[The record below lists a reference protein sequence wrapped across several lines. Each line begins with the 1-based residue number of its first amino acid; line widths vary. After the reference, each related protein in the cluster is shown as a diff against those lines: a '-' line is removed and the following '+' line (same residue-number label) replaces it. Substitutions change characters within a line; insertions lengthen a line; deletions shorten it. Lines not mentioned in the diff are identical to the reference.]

1 MPALVAARFNADLKA
16 KYRQL
21 ITAGKPAKVA
31 FTAIMPKLVVTAN
44 ALLKADRLWVRSP
57 PDHHGYSR
65 TASALSLLDIFHVAQ
80 NQDGRLPGMLVPNHS
95 AETTAKGRVSMTRI
109 TLLRML
115 ILASAAMPS
124 QLFAQSTTS
133 PEVAEEDPVTG
144 DRSVFA
150 QDIIVTANRRE
161 QNVQDVG
168 LSVSAFDGELLEALN
183 VESAG
188 KLAQLAPNVEFKKQ
202 WGSRGNSS
210 LFYIRGIGQAD
221 FNEGSESPT
230 TVYVDD
236 FYVLSNS
243 ATDFLVHDV
252 QSAEVLR
259 GPQGTLFGRNSTA
272 GAVLIHNNVPAHRV
286 EGHAALS
293 VGNHNHTELTGML
306 NLPIVSD
313 KLAVRFS
320 VNRDKHDPTTKNLF
334 EGPGPGGHDILEG
347 NFLSARGMA
356 RWDPTERFTVNY
368 KYQYG
373 WVHARNGGD
382 SSQPMMQIPGD
393 TIIVDADGFG
403 YNPTASGANSRRV
416 IAEGVNDFS
425 NKVHHHLLTAEYEL
439 SDRVTLRS
447 ITGYLKQ
454 FKDTL
459 EDCDGTPRT
468 ICHAYNIVKQD
479 YWTQEARLS
488 IDLENVKLTFGA
500 YYLNLDYFNT
510 WVLPILSGTGT
521 FQGHPSI
528 QPGDTP
534 GGLVQ
539 ITPNTSQLE
548 AYSGYGNIA
557 FDVTDAITL
566 HGGVRLNHEGRDFQQ
581 TEGLYFHNAPDTGV
595 VDFQGNRFGIVAFD
609 RQGYASFLA
618 NNVLGVVDPVGDP
631 EVNFVGRFKS
641 NFITYQISAD
651 FRPADDVLLYVSH
664 KLGVKAGGFNNG
676 LTNFSASQLEAIP
689 FKNEKNFAYET
700 GLKWSTGDSR
710 LRINPSLFYYDYK
723 DYQATAFSLTNAS
736 LGVQVLNR
744 DATAYGGEVEVFA
757 NIANGLD
764 VFVGAGYVKT
774 KVQDITKVGAGVI
787 ETKDRELGQAPRWQS
802 SGMIRYETDLLGGE
816 ISNQVAYSYLGR
828 RYVDVFNDTSTRLP
842 AHLNV
847 DYSVTYEPGGE
858 RNWYVSGYV
867 KNVFDKTSPTQ
878 KFNFASLFQTG
889 QINYFPPRFYG
900 VEIGLKW

>member
-1 MPALVAARFNADLKA
+1 MN
-16 KYRQL
+16 
-21 ITAGKPAKVA
+21 
-31 FTAIMPKLVVTAN
+31 KL
-44 ALLKADRLWVRSP
+44 
-57 PDHHGYSR
+57 
-65 TASALSLLDIFHVAQ
+65 
-80 NQDGRLPGMLVPNHS
+80 
-95 AETTAKGRVSMTRI
+95 
-109 TLLRML
+109 L
-115 ILASAAMPS
+115 ILRAIIMAS
-124 QLFAQSTTS
+124 
-133 PEVAEEDPVTG
+133 VALPVQAL
-144 DRSVFA
+144 A
-150 QDIIVTANRRE
+150 QDEPAPAAAPGATDQDAAVDNSSVLTDDIVVTANRRE

-168 LSVSAFDGELLEALN
+168 LSVSAFSGDLLEALH

-188 KLAQLAPNVEFKKQ
+188 KLAQLSPNVEFKKQ

-252 QSAEVLR
+252 RSAEVLR

-272 GAVLIHNNVPAHRV
+272 GAVLIHNTRPQYKV
-286 EGHAALS
+286 EGHAAVA
-293 VGNHNHTELTGML
+293 VGNHNHTELTGMV
-306 NLPIVSD
+306 NVPVIPG
-313 KLAVRFS
+313 KLAVRFAA
-320 VNRDKHDPTTKNLF
+320 NRDKHDPTTKNLYD
-334 EGPGPGGHDILEG
+334 GPGPGGADILEG
-347 NFLSARGMA
+347 NFLSARGMV
-356 RWDPTERFTVNY
+356 RWDPVDRLTVNY

-393 TIIVDADGFG
+393 TIIVDADGYG
-403 YNPTASGANSRRV
+403 YNPSASGADSRHV
-416 IAEGVNDFS
+416 IAEGVNDFK
-425 NKVHHHLLTAEYEL
+425 NKVNHHLLTAQYEL
-439 SDRVTLRS
+439 NDTMTLRS

-479 YWTQEARLS
+479 YWTQEGRLS
-488 IDLENVKLTFGA
+488 VDLARARLTFGA

-510 WVLPILSGTGT
+510 WILPIISGTGT
-521 FQGHPSI
+521 FQGHPTI
-528 QPGDTP
+528 QPGDTS

-539 ITPNTSQLE
+539 ITPNTAKLE
-548 AYSGYGNIA
+548 AYSAYGNVAYDITNK
-557 FDVTDAITL
+557 VTL
-566 HGGVRLNHEGRDFQQ
+566 NGGLRWNHEGRDFQQ
-581 TEGLYFHNAPDTGV
+581 TEGLYFHNAPDTGLV
-595 VDFQGNRFGIVAFD
+595 NFQGNTFGILALD
-609 RQGYASFLA
+609 RQTYKTFLA

-631 EVNFVGRFKS
+631 EVNFEDTFKS
-641 NFITYQISAD
+641 NFITYQASVD
-651 FRPADDVLLYVSH
+651 FKPTEDILFYLSH

-676 LTNFSASQLEAIP
+676 LTNFSASQLDLIP

-700 GLKWSTGDSR
+700 GMKWATPNNR
-710 LRINPSLFYYDYK
+710 LRINPSFFYYDYK

-757 NIANGLD
+757 NPARGLD
-764 VFVGAGYVKT
+764 VFFGAGYVKT
-774 KVQDITKVGAGVI
+774 KVQDITKVGAGFI

-802 SGMIRYETDLLGGE
+802 NGMVRYETEFLGGE
-816 ISNQVAYSYLGR
+816 ISNQVNYSYIGR
-828 RYVDVFNDTSTRLP
+828 RFVDVFNDTSTRLK

-847 DYSVTYEPGGE
+847 DYAITYTPGGN
-858 RNWYVSGYV
+858 RNWYLSGYV
-867 KNVFDKTSPTQ
+867 KNVFDATDPTQ

-889 QINYFPPRFYG
+889 QINYFPPRFYS
-900 VEIGLKW
+900 VEIGLRF